1 MFLLQGKL
9 LKVCVTRFNNFCF
22 LFSINTGTLPS
33 SQFLFYRKKA
43 GLGKYVQTS
52 NSNRTW
58 PGPGQQFW
66 TRLQRSGLKA
76 ALLIRIIFLDPNKL
90 WSASDLVCDGP
101 DVLEWEGLELVLLEK
116 VVEVLLQHLEDEAGV
131 VLVGEALV
139 GPHKVELVS
148 ILLAEK

>member
-1 MFLLQGKL
+1 M
-9 LKVCVTRFNNFCF
+9 
-22 LFSINTGTLPS
+22 
-33 SQFLFYRKKA
+33 
-43 GLGKYVQTS
+43 
-52 NSNRTW
+52 
-58 PGPGQQFW
+58 
-66 TRLQRSGLKA
+66 
-76 ALLIRIIFLDPNKL
+76 
-90 WSASDLVCDGP
+90 CDGP

>member
-1 MFLLQGKL
+1 M
-9 LKVCVTRFNNFCF
+9 N
-22 LFSINTGTLPS
+22 
-33 SQFLFYRKKA
+33 
-43 GLGKYVQTS
+43 
-52 NSNRTW
+52 
-58 PGPGQQFW
+58 
-66 TRLQRSGLKA
+66 
-76 ALLIRIIFLDPNKL
+76 
-90 WSASDLVCDGP
+90 ASDLVCDGP